1 MVKTYIFCIIRY
13 EATQILETD
22 LTHPIINHKFAQ
34 AAYIATLNIFIP
46 GGQWDWGRE
55 HLIACPKGAGHLQF
69 QSSLYPT
76 NVPIN
81 IQF

>member
-46 GGQWDWGRE
+46 GGQ
-55 HLIACPKGAGHLQF
+55 
-69 QSSLYPT
+69 
-76 NVPIN
+76 
-81 IQF
+81 